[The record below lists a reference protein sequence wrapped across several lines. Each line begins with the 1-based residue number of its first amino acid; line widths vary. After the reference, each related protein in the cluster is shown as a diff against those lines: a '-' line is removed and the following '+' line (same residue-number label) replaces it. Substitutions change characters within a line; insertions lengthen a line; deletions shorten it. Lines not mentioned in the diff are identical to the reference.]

1 MLDFQGVSVRYGF
14 QDVLSD
20 VTFRV
25 NKGERV
31 GIVGP
36 NGSGKSTLFKI
47 ILGELSTDKGELIIE
62 EKPRIGST
70 RQHPEPDT
78 PEETLLEYSMRG
90 VPGFHELEERMHAL
104 EAALDSLNGVNG
116 SNAFNGLSG
125 ANGPNGHSSVN
136 GANAFNGLNKDKL
149 LREYGEV
156 QTEFEHLGGYD
167 LETRVKVALGGLGFA
182 TDEFS
187 KPFASFSG
195 GWRMRAEL
203 SRVLASEPDLLL
215 LDEPS
220 NYLDLPAVDWLQGFL
235 KQYHGTLML
244 ISHDRYLLR
253 TLTDIIVEVDAETA
267 TRYEGNLDWYL
278 KEREVRYQHLLA
290 AKENQD
296 HHREQLQ
303 RFVDRFRAQATKAAQ
318 AQSRQKLIDK
328 IDEKRI
334 VLPKRYS
341 RRGRLRLA
349 EPPPSGVEMFRC
361 ENLFFTYEEGEK
373 VRREE
378 GEKYFPPSHLPTSSP
393 SHLPT
398 SSPSH
403 LPTSSPSHLPHYVLH
418 DVSFN
423 IMRGDKVALI
433 GYNGLGKSTLM
444 RLIAGTRKPTSGK
457 AILGH
462 NVVPGYLSQ
471 EFAETIPPD
480 LSVYRIAKSAWQ
492 GATNITGEKNF
503 RNQLGAFGF
512 DENDVEKP
520 AGVLSGGEKIRLAFL
535 RLFLQAPNFLLLD
548 EPTTHLDLD
557 GRKLLQE
564 ALTAYKG
571 TILLVSHDI
580 EFVRAV
586 ATSVLEITREGIRS
600 FPGGYDY
607 YMEKKA
613 QLPTPGAHAKD
624 QKQAA
629 PQPGARL
636 TSKELR
642 QQRAA
647 ERAKIAPKVKELKK
661 RVETAEKKL
670 EELQAA
676 LEATSEELFNPKPTT
691 NFAEANRQVQ
701 IIQYEIDRYTKEWED
716 AATELE
722 SLDKNGEEA

>member
-1 MLDFQGVSVRYGF
+1 MLDFKNISVHYGL
-14 QDVLSD
+14 QDVLTNVS
-20 VTFRV
+20 FRV

-31 GIVGP
+31 GVVGP

-47 ILGELSTDKGELIIE
+47 ILGEMSTDHGELVIE

-78 PEETLLEYSMRG
+78 PDETLLEYSMRG
-90 VPGFHELEERMHAL
+90 IPGFHELEQRMRAL
-104 EAALDSLNGVNG
+104 EEKLDSGD
-116 SNAFNGLSG
+116 
-125 ANGPNGHSSVN
+125 PNV
-136 GANAFNGLNKDKL
+136 LK
-149 LREYGEV
+149 EYGEV
-156 QTEFEHLGGYD
+156 QTAFEHLGGYD
-167 LETRVKVALGGLGFA
+167 LETRVKVALGGLGF
-182 TDEFS
+182 TTEEFA

-203 SRVLASEPDLLL
+203 SRVLASHPDLLL

-220 NYLDLPAVDWLQGFL
+220 NYLDLPAVDWLQKFL
-235 KQYHGTLML
+235 KQYRGTLML

-253 TLTDIIVEVDAETA
+253 TLTDIIVEVDAGTC

-278 KEREVRYQHLLA
+278 REREVRYQHLLQ

-328 IDEKRI
+328 IDEERI
-334 VLPKRYS
+334 VLPKRYTQS
-341 RRGRLRLA
+341 GRLRLA
-349 EPPPSGVEMFRC
+349 EPPPSGIEMFRC
-361 ENLFFTYEEGEK
+361 ENLFFSYDGVK
-373 VRREE
+373 N
-378 GEKYFPPSHLPTSSP
+378 
-393 SHLPT
+393 
-398 SSPSH
+398 
-403 LPTSSPSHLPHYVLH
+403 VLH
-418 DVSFN
+418 DVAFN
-423 IMRGDKVALI
+423 VSRGDKVALI

-444 RLIAGTRKPTSGK
+444 RIIAGARQPTSGK
-457 AILGH
+457 AVIGH
-462 NVVPGYLSQ
+462 NVIPGYLSQ
-471 EFAETIPPD
+471 ELAETIPPD
-480 LSVYRIAKSAWQ
+480 LTVYRVAKNAWQ
-492 GATNITGEKNF
+492 GGTNLSGEKNF

-512 DENDVEKP
+512 DENDVEKQ

-557 GRKLLQE
+557 GRRLLQE
-564 ALTAYKG
+564 ALQQYKG

-586 ATSVLEITREGIRS
+586 ATSVLEITREGIRQ

-607 YMEKKA
+607 YCEKKA
-613 QLPTPGAHAKD
+613 QMLAGTAKPV
-624 QKQAA
+624 AA
-629 PQPGARL
+629 QTAAAAVTSDGQPRL
-636 TSKELR
+636 TSRELR

-647 ERAKIAPKVKELKK
+647 ERAKLAPKTKALKK
-661 RVETAEKKL
+661 KVETCEKKI

-676 LEATSEELFNPKPTT
+676 LDAASEELFNPRPTT
-691 NFAEANRQVQ
+691 DFGEVNRKVRTLQF
-701 IIQYEIDRYTKEWED
+701 EIDRYTEDWEK

-722 SLDKNGEEA
+722 ELQNSLEG

>member
-1 MLDFQGVSVRYGF
+1 MLDFKNISVHYGL
-14 QDVLSD
+14 QDVLTNVS
-20 VTFRV
+20 FRV

-31 GIVGP
+31 GVVGP
-36 NGSGKSTLFKI
+36 NGSGKSTLFRI
-47 ILGELSTDKGELIIE
+47 ILGEMSTDHGELVIE

-78 PEETLLEYSMRG
+78 PDETLLEYSMRG
-90 VPGFHELEERMHAL
+90 IPGFHELEQRMRAL
-104 EAALDSLNGVNG
+104 EEKLDSGD
-116 SNAFNGLSG
+116 
-125 ANGPNGHSSVN
+125 PNV
-136 GANAFNGLNKDKL
+136 LK
-149 LREYGEV
+149 EYGEV

-167 LETRVKVALGGLGFA
+167 LETRVKVALGGLGF
-182 TDEFS
+182 TTEEFA

-203 SRVLASEPDLLL
+203 SRVLASHPDLLL

-220 NYLDLPAVDWLQGFL
+220 NYLDLPAVDWLQKFL
-235 KQYHGTLML
+235 KQYRGTLML

-253 TLTDIIVEVDAETA
+253 TLTDIIVEVDAGTC

-278 KEREVRYQHLLA
+278 REREVRYQHLLQ

-328 IDEKRI
+328 IDEERI
-334 VLPKRYS
+334 VLPKRYTQS
-341 RRGRLRLA
+341 GRLRLA
-349 EPPPSGVEMFRC
+349 EPPPSGIEMFRC
-361 ENLFFTYEEGEK
+361 ENLFFSYDGVK
-373 VRREE
+373 N
-378 GEKYFPPSHLPTSSP
+378 
-393 SHLPT
+393 
-398 SSPSH
+398 
-403 LPTSSPSHLPHYVLH
+403 VLH
-418 DVSFN
+418 DVEFN
-423 IMRGDKVALI
+423 VSRGDKVALI

-444 RLIAGTRKPTSGK
+444 RIIAGARQPTSGK
-457 AILGH
+457 AVIGH
-462 NVVPGYLSQ
+462 NVIPGYLSQ
-471 EFAETIPPD
+471 ELAETIPPD
-480 LSVYRIAKSAWQ
+480 LTVYRVAKNAWQ
-492 GATNITGEKNF
+492 GGTNLSGEKNF

-512 DENDVEKP
+512 DENDVEKQ

-557 GRKLLQE
+557 GRRLLQE
-564 ALTAYKG
+564 ALQQYKG

-586 ATSVLEITREGIRS
+586 ATSVLEITREGIRQ

-607 YMEKKA
+607 YCEKKA
-613 QLPTPGAHAKD
+613 QMLAGTAKPVAV
-624 QKQAA
+624 QTAA
-629 PQPGARL
+629 AAVTSDGQPRL
-636 TSKELR
+636 TSRELR

-647 ERAKIAPKVKELKK
+647 ERAKLAPKTKELKK
-661 RVETAEKKL
+661 KVETCEKKI

-676 LEATSEELFNPKPTT
+676 LDAASEELFNPKPTT
-691 NFAEANRQVQ
+691 DFGEVNRKVRTLQF
-701 IIQYEIDRYTKEWED
+701 EIDRYTEDWEK

-722 SLDKNGEEA
+722 ELQNSLEG

>member
-90 VPGFHELEERMHAL
+90 VPGFHELETRMRAL
-104 EAALDSLNGVNG
+104 EQRLDSGDTTVL
-116 SNAFNGLSG
+116 
-125 ANGPNGHSSVN
+125 
-136 GANAFNGLNKDKL
+136 K
-149 LREYGEV
+149 EYGEV

-167 LETRVKVALGGLGFA
+167 LETRVKVALGGLGFT
-182 TDEFS
+182 TDEFA

-220 NYLDLPAVDWLQGFL
+220 NYLDLPAVDWLQRFL

-328 IDEKRI
+328 IDEERI

-349 EPPPSGVEMFRC
+349 EPPPSGIEMFRC
-361 ENLFFTYEEGEK
+361 ENLFFSYDGVK
-373 VRREE
+373 N
-378 GEKYFPPSHLPTSSP
+378 
-393 SHLPT
+393 
-398 SSPSH
+398 
-403 LPTSSPSHLPHYVLH
+403 VLH

-423 IMRGDKVALI
+423 ISRGDKVALI

-564 ALTAYKG
+564 ALSAYKG

-607 YMEKKA
+607 YMEKKT
-613 QLPTPGAHAKD
+613 QLPAATAQAKE
-624 QKQAA
+624 QKQVEQ
-629 PQPGARL
+629 QPGARL

-722 SLDKNGEEA
+722 ELDAITNS

>member
-1 MLDFQGVSVRYGF
+1 MPPQANFWGIAVLDFQNVSIRYGF
-14 QDVLSD
+14 QDVLTD

-90 VPGFHELEERMHAL
+90 VPGFHELETRMHEL
-104 EAALDSLNGVNG
+104 EAALDSPGG
-116 SNAFNGLSG
+116 G
-125 ANGPNGHSSVN
+125 
-136 GANAFNGLNKDKL
+136 NKEQL

-167 LETRVKVALGGLGFA
+167 LETRVKVALGGLGFS

-203 SRVLASEPDLLL
+203 SRVLASDPDLLL

-220 NYLDLPAVDWLQGFL
+220 NYLDLPAVDWLQRFL
-235 KQYHGTLML
+235 KQYQGTLML

-328 IDEKRI
+328 IDEQRI
-334 VLPKRYS
+334 ILPKRYS

-349 EPPPSGVEMFRC
+349 EPPPSGIEMFRC
-361 ENLFFTYEEGEK
+361 EKLFFSYDGVK
-373 VRREE
+373 N
-378 GEKYFPPSHLPTSSP
+378 
-393 SHLPT
+393 
-398 SSPSH
+398 
-403 LPTSSPSHLPHYVLH
+403 VLH

-423 IMRGDKVALI
+423 ISRGDKVALI

-480 LSVYRIAKSAWQ
+480 LSVYRIAKAAWQ
-492 GATNITGEKNF
+492 GATNLTGEKNF

-564 ALTAYKG
+564 ALSAYKG

-586 ATSVLEITREGIRS
+586 ATSVLEITREGMRS

-607 YMEKKA
+607 YMEKKVQIPA
-613 QLPTPGAHAKD
+613 QASLAEEKKSAD
-624 QKQAA
+624 VSAAA
-629 PQPGARL
+629 PRL

-647 ERAKIAPKVKELKK
+647 ERAKLAPKMKELKN
-661 RVETAEKKL
+661 RVATAEKKL
-670 EELQAA
+670 EELQIA
-676 LEATSEELFNPKPTT
+676 LDTASEELFNPKPTT

-701 IIQYEIDRYTKEWED
+701 IIQYEIDRYTKDWED

-722 SLDKNGEEA
+722 ALDAIANP

>member
-1 MLDFQGVSVRYGF
+1 MLDFKNISVHYGL
-14 QDVLSD
+14 QDVLTNVS
-20 VTFRV
+20 FRV

-31 GIVGP
+31 GVVGP

-47 ILGELSTDKGELIIE
+47 ILGEMSTDHGELVIE

-78 PEETLLEYSMRG
+78 PDETLLEYSMRG
-90 VPGFHELEERMHAL
+90 IPGFHELEQRMRAL
-104 EAALDSLNGVNG
+104 EEKLDSGD
-116 SNAFNGLSG
+116 
-125 ANGPNGHSSVN
+125 PNV
-136 GANAFNGLNKDKL
+136 LK
-149 LREYGEV
+149 EYGEV

-167 LETRVKVALGGLGFA
+167 LETRVKVALGGLGF
-182 TDEFS
+182 TTEEFA

-203 SRVLASEPDLLL
+203 SRVLASHPDLLL

-220 NYLDLPAVDWLQGFL
+220 NYLDLPAVDWLQKFL
-235 KQYHGTLML
+235 KQYRGTLML

-253 TLTDIIVEVDAETA
+253 TLTDIIVEVDAGTC

-278 KEREVRYQHLLA
+278 REREVRYQHLLQ

-328 IDEKRI
+328 IDEERI
-334 VLPKRYS
+334 VLPKRYTQS
-341 RRGRLRLA
+341 GRLRLA
-349 EPPPSGVEMFRC
+349 EPPPSGIEMFRC
-361 ENLFFTYEEGEK
+361 ENLFFSYDGVK
-373 VRREE
+373 N
-378 GEKYFPPSHLPTSSP
+378 
-393 SHLPT
+393 
-398 SSPSH
+398 
-403 LPTSSPSHLPHYVLH
+403 VLH
-418 DVSFN
+418 DVAFN
-423 IMRGDKVALI
+423 VSRGDKVALI

-444 RLIAGTRKPTSGK
+444 RIIAGARQPTSGK
-457 AILGH
+457 AVIGH
-462 NVVPGYLSQ
+462 NVIPGYLSQ
-471 EFAETIPPD
+471 ELAETIPPD
-480 LSVYRIAKSAWQ
+480 LTVYRVAKNAWQ
-492 GATNITGEKNF
+492 GGTNLSGEKNF

-512 DENDVEKP
+512 DENDVEKQ

-557 GRKLLQE
+557 GRRLLQE
-564 ALTAYKG
+564 ALQQYKG

-586 ATSVLEITREGIRS
+586 ATSVLEITREGIRQ

-607 YMEKKA
+607 YCEKKA
-613 QLPTPGAHAKD
+613 QMLAGTAKPV
-624 QKQAA
+624 AA
-629 PQPGARL
+629 QTAAAAVTSDGQPRL
-636 TSKELR
+636 TSRELR

-647 ERAKIAPKVKELKK
+647 ERAKLAPKTKALKK
-661 RVETAEKKL
+661 KVETCEKKI

-676 LEATSEELFNPKPTT
+676 LDAASEELFNPRPTT
-691 NFAEANRQVQ
+691 DFGEVNRKVRTLQF
-701 IIQYEIDRYTKEWED
+701 EIDRYTEDWEK

-722 SLDKNGEEA
+722 ELQNSLEG

>member
-1 MLDFQGVSVRYGF
+1 MLDFQNISVRYGF
-14 QDVLSD
+14 QDVLSNI
-20 VTFRV
+20 TFRV

-31 GIVGP
+31 GVVGP

-47 ILGELSTDKGELIIE
+47 VLGELSTDQGELIIE
-62 EKPRIGST
+62 ENPRIGST

-90 VPGFHELEERMHAL
+90 VPGFHELEQRMHAL
-104 EAALDSLNGVNG
+104 ESALDSLN
-116 SNAFNGLSG
+116 SP
-125 ANGPNGHSSVN
+125 NGPNGLEGKS
-136 GANAFNGLNKDKL
+136 KEQL
-149 LREYGEV
+149 LKEYGEV
-156 QTEFEHLGGYD
+156 QTAFEHLGGYD

-182 TDEFS
+182 TEEFA

-220 NYLDLPAVDWLQGFL
+220 NYLDLPAVDWLQRYL

-278 KEREVRYQHLLA
+278 REREVRYQHLLA

-328 IDEKRI
+328 IDEARI

-349 EPPPSGVEMFRC
+349 EPPPSGIEMFRC
-361 ENLFFTYEEGEK
+361 ENLTFSYDGVK
-373 VRREE
+373 N
-378 GEKYFPPSHLPTSSP
+378 
-393 SHLPT
+393 
-398 SSPSH
+398 
-403 LPTSSPSHLPHYVLH
+403 VLH
-418 DVSFN
+418 DVSFS
-423 IMRGDKVALI
+423 ISRGDKVALI

-444 RLIAGTRKPTSGK
+444 RLIAGTRQPTSGK

-480 LSVYRIAKSAWQ
+480 LSVYRVAKNAWQ
-492 GATNITGEKNF
+492 GATNLTGEKNF

-564 ALTAYKG
+564 ALQAYKG

-586 ATSVLEITREGIRS
+586 ATSVLEITRAGIRS

-613 QLPTPGAHAKD
+613 QLPASASAGESPKAASAPSA
-624 QKQAA
+624 AA
-629 PQPGARL
+629 PRL
-636 TSKELR
+636 SAKELR

-647 ERAKIAPKVKELKK
+647 ERAKIAPKLRELRR

-676 LEATSEELFNPKPTT
+676 LEAASEELFNPKPTT

-701 IIQYEIDRYTKEWED
+701 IIQYEIDRYTKDWED

-722 SLDKNGEEA
+722 ALET